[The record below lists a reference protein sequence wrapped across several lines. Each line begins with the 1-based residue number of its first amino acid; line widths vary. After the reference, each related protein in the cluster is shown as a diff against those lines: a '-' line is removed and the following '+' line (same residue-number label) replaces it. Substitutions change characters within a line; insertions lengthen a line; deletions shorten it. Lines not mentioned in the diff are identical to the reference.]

1 MNSLLKLLNNSK
13 SYAQEASDSFS
24 FLANGERTIVF
35 DMNSKWK
42 LLDEELKQTHMEYMR
57 QRPRRGYPSP
67 RIPKEKIISFDK
79 IFAVDLSK
87 EIPLQ
92 VLSTLLDICQ
102 TTSSID
108 RLMMLIDKYPTI
120 LMCKTSSGLLP
131 IQLVFERHAWDIDVF
146 REIVYKGMDLC
157 IGGINGYGGLLKK
170 TSKCKACALNMLNS
184 RIIAHSVSVEA
195 ERKRK
200 SDFFS
205 LIQDVALKSLL
216 GSGKVFDSSIKVPLL
231 HAVLMMNC
239 PENIIMSAMRKCQHD
254 RSLFTSKFLGDMPID
269 LAVRNLVCK
278 GGKDILL
285 HLVRWYP
292 ETVRDYDV
300 HGVDQIL
307 HKVLQL
313 PNTGG
318 DSLHKD
324 IAVIGAIVEELP
336 EALVIQNSKDN
347 MYPFQLAACHG
358 WSLDIIFGLMRTN
371 LSVSF

>member
-1 MNSLLKLLNNSK
+1 MNSLLKLLKNSK

-24 FLANGERTIVF
+24 ILANGERTIVF

-42 LLDEELKQTHMEYMR
+42 RLDEELKQAHIDYSG
-57 QRPRRGYPSP
+57 QRPRRGYPQ
-67 RIPKEKIISFDK
+67 IPKEKIISFDK
-79 IFAVDLSK
+79 IFALDLPK
-87 EIPLQ
+87 KVPLQ

-157 IGGINGYGGLLKK
+157 IGGMNGYGGLLKK
-170 TSKCKACALNMLNS
+170 TSKCKACALNILNS
-184 RIIAHSVSVEA
+184 RIITHSVSVEA

-205 LIQDVALKSLL
+205 LIQDAVLKSLL
-216 GSGKVFDSSIKVPLL
+216 DNQKVFVDSTKVPLL

-269 LAVRNLVCK
+269 LAVRNLLHK
-278 GGKDILL
+278 GGKDVLL

-292 ETVRDYDV
+292 ETVRDYDET
-300 HGVDQIL
+300 HGADQLL

-313 PNTGG
+313 PNTGN
-318 DSLHKD
+318 DTIHKD
-324 IAVIGAIVEELP
+324 ISIIGAIVEELP
-336 EALVIQNSKDN
+336 EALLIQNSKDN

-358 WSLDIIFGLMRTN
+358 WSLDIIYGLMRTN